1 MKINTRLQAAM
12 QHGNLTIADLARW
25 FERPHPTV
33 RGWVHGTGVGGP
45 PLDVQA
51 VLDRLGHIEVRIKKR
66 KGLPVPQ
73 LSPARR
79 AVYVESL
86 RNAGV

>member
-1 MKINTRLQAAM
+1 MKIDTRLQAVM
-12 QHGNLTIADLARW
+12 RGGNLTIADLARW
-25 FERPHPTV
+25 FQRPHPTV

-45 PLDVQA
+45 HRDVQA
-51 VLDRLGHIEVRIKKR
+51 IHDRLENIEIRLKKK

-73 LSPARR
+73 MSPARR

-86 RNAGV
+86 RDG